1 MFFRTIGT
9 ISLFLF
15 SFTTVAHAQVL
26 EADSL
31 ALVALYNATDGASW
45 TDHSGWLMGPVGTWF
60 GITTN
65 GDRVTGIELH
75 DNNLVGSVP
84 TDVANLDSLE
94 FLRLYSDDGLTG
106 PIPPELGGL
115 TKLWDLQLYR
125 ANFTGPIP
133 PELGNLSHLERLFLL
148 NNNLTGTIPLEILNI
163 GPLRDLLINHNQLE
177 GEIPPEI
184 GNLTNLERLWLD
196 FNNLTGELP
205 DEVGNLTK
213 LYNLFIQNTGLE
225 GALPQS
231 LTNLT
236 SQLYFRWNSTT
247 LCEPTNTEFQ
257 AWISGIKESTGTGE
271 FCQGG
276 PVVAVAEADS
286 AALVA
291 LYDSTDGANWTDH
304 SGWLEGPVIFWY
316 GVTVTNGRVR
326 KIELPNNGLSGSLP
340 GALGGLDSLEI
351 LSLYSNALTGPI
363 PAELGGLSQL
373 VNLLLGSND
382 LTGGVPPE
390 LGNLSHLEKLYLSSN
405 NLSGSLPEELGNL
418 SALTIL
424 ILENNDF
431 GGPIPASFTNLTLLT
446 QFSILATGVCE
457 PTDAAIQNWLQG
469 IQTVWLSGL
478 DCASGSF
485 ETDSLA
491 LVAFYDSLGGPGWTD
506 NTGWLTDSLANW
518 TGITVS
524 GGRVTQII
532 LNANGLSGRIPSAI
546 GDLTNLQI
554 LAISRDSLGGT
565 IPPEIWNLTNLTY
578 VALNYLGFTG
588 TLSPDL
594 GNLTKLGTL
603 SFDGNHLEG
612 SIPDE
617 IRNLTNLV
625 GLFLS
630 GNNLTGPLPESIGN
644 LTQLR
649 RVEISG
655 NAFEGELPSS
665 LTNLTSLN
673 DLFLDSNQF
682 NGAIPSDIGDLTA
695 LKRLSFSRNN
705 FTGAVPESIG
715 NLVDLT
721 TLFLD
726 SNDGL
731 TGPLPLS
738 LENLTNLTAFYY
750 SSTGLC
756 APNDADFATWL
767 DGIQSVGSTGVTCST
782 TAVEDS
788 PDVPTAYRLGANY
801 PNPFNPA
808 TTISYDLPE
817 RARVHLTV
825 HDMLGREIRVLVDE
839 TQPAGTYAT
848 SFDANSLPSGLY
860 LYRLRAGNFDKT
872 GTMMLVK

>member
-1 MFFRTIGT
+1 MSFRTIGAVA
-9 ISLFLF
+9 LFIF
-15 SFTTVAHAQVL
+15 AFTAVSRAQVL

-45 TDHSGWLMGPVGTWF
+45 TDHTGWLSGPVGTWF
-60 GITTN
+60 GVTIGN
-65 GDRVTGIELH
+65 GRVTGIELH

-213 LYNLFIQNTGLE
+213 LTNLFIQNTDLE
-225 GALPQS
+225 GPLPQS
-231 LTNLT
+231 LTNLPAA
-236 SQLYFRWNSTT
+236 LRFRWNSTG

-257 AWISGIKESTGTGE
+257 NWIDGIAESTGNNTFCEGGE
-271 FCQGG
+271 TAG
-276 PVVAVAEADS
+276 VAEADS
-286 AALVA
+286 MALVA
-291 LYDSTDGANWTDH
+291 LYNSTDGANWTENE
-304 SGWLEGPVIFWY
+304 GWLAGPVLLWH
-316 GVTVTNGRVR
+316 GVTVSQGRVQ
-326 KIELPNNGLSGSLP
+326 KIELGGNGLSGPLP
-340 GALGGLDSLEI
+340 AALGNLDSLQT
-351 LSLYSNALTGPI
+351 LSLYSNNLTGPI
-363 PAELGGLSQL
+363 PPELGNLSALGIL
-373 VNLLLGSND
+373 VLNGNA

-390 LGNLSHLEKLYLSSN
+390 LGDLSHLEKLYLSSN
-405 NLSGSLPEELGNL
+405 NLSGDLPAELGNL
-418 SALTIL
+418 SALSIL
-424 ILENNDF
+424 ILEDNNF
-431 GGPIPASFTNLTLLT
+431 GGQIPASFTNLTSLT

-469 IQTVWLSGL
+469 IQTVSLSGL
-478 DCASGSF
+478 DCVSGSF

-524 GGRVTQII
+524 SGRVTQII

-546 GDLTNLQI
+546 GDLTNLKI
-554 LAISRDSLGGT
+554 LSISNDSLGGT

-617 IRNLTNLV
+617 IRNLTNLA

-630 GNNLTGPLPESIGN
+630 GNNLTGPLPESIGT

-649 RVEISG
+649 RVEVSG

-673 DLFLDSNQF
+673 DLFLGSNQF
-682 NGAIPSDIGDLTA
+682 SGAIPSDIGDLTA
-695 LKRLSFSRNN
+695 LKRLSLSRNN

-715 NLVDLT
+715 NLVNLT
-721 TLFLD
+721 TLFLG

-756 APNDADFATWL
+756 APDDADFAAWL

-817 RARVHLTV
+817 RARVHLSI
-825 HDMLGREIRVLVDE
+825 HDMLGREIRILVDE

-848 SFDANSLPSGLY
+848 SFDAKSLPSGLY
-860 LYRLRAGNFDKT
+860 IYRLRAGSFDKT